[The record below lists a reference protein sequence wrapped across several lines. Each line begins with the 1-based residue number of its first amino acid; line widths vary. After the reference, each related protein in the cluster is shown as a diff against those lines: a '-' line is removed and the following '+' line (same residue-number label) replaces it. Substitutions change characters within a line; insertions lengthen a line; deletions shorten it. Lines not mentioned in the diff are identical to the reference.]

1 MNRVSRL
8 LHKIHFL
15 ARQRRAVKYSYK
27 YVITAQ
33 ATKKAA
39 SEPQYSKEE
48 DSQAIATKLLDG
60 FDPANNQHDRLI
72 LYEVTGMRLRRDEFR
87 DQSSSNSEN
96 DEFSE
101 EILPI
106 DYAFMERFNDEEDE
120 TGQQAE
126 FSYALNP

>member
-1 MNRVSRL
+1 
-8 LHKIHFL
+8 
-15 ARQRRAVKYSYK
+15 
-27 YVITAQ
+27 
-33 ATKKAA
+33 
-39 SEPQYSKEE
+39 
-48 DSQAIATKLLDG
+48 
-60 FDPANNQHDRLI
+60 
-72 LYEVTGMRLRRDEFR
+72 MRLRRDEFR